1 MEINKE
7 IKEDLQRFENLI
19 KMINFDYTQFF
30 AGNIKHPPVVHEREA
45 NAIIKKYNMHQI
57 INTTLR
63 FKFNNLVAR
72 YLTFREKW
80 KRKMLEFEG
89 VKKPSTPPTAKAGS
103 SKSSFKKSYQME
115 LNKLPSHY
123 NKEKIKQIIESK
135 IVEYENQGYKNID
148 VKIEILNGKPKLKI
162 KPV

>member
-63 FKFNNLVAR
+63 FKFNKLVAR

-89 VKKPSTPPTAKAGS
+89 VKNRLLLLQPKLVVQNLHSRNHIRWNLINFRATTIKNIL
-103 SKSSFKKSYQME
+103 KKS
-115 LNKLPSHY
+115 
-123 NKEKIKQIIESK
+123 
-135 IVEYENQGYKNID
+135 
-148 VKIEILNGKPKLKI
+148 
-162 KPV
+162 